1 MQPGHPAGLLWLSHS
16 PLGLL
21 ELALLQFD
29 LLREREGGPRRR
41 FALPAAVEVAL
52 AGSSPLPA
60 G

>member
-1 MQPGHPAGLLWLSHS
+1 MQPGHPAGLPWLSHS
-16 PLGLL
+16 LL